1 VFAIAGHD
9 TRTPPI
15 VPLTKTGVPFARIP
29 FDPIVDLHGSGRG
42 IGAGQLGEPHTKMIC
57 APSEISMKSAAL
69 MIPSTLE

>member
-1 VFAIAGHD
+1 MFAIAGHD
-9 TRTPPI
+9 TRTPRV
-15 VPLTKTGVPFARIP
+15 VPLTKTGVPFTRSP
-29 FDPIVDLHGSGRG
+29 STPIVDLDGSGRG